1 MDITKILGDIK
12 GKVLDAANFD
22 LLKHAYELQ
31 ENNIEQLKSNNEAL
45 KESNEQ
51 YIEKLYIL
59 EQEIKKLQKLI
70 TDYELRLE
78 KLELNELEISE
89 IADAILNLYLKT
101 DETVLNLKKYYGVM
115 PYTKI
120 EIESGIGELS
130 KKKILL
136 PWRSIGNYG
145 LTDIGKK
152 YLAGRK

>member
-1 MDITKILGDIK
+1 
-12 GKVLDAANFD
+12 
-22 LLKHAYELQ
+22 
-31 ENNIEQLKSNNEAL
+31 
-45 KESNEQ
+45 
-51 YIEKLYIL
+51 
-59 EQEIKKLQKLI
+59 
-70 TDYELRLE
+70 
-78 KLELNELEISE
+78 LELNELEISE